1 MNKSVSTTSCKDT
14 KRQQHRIVRLFLIVV
29 GTICLII
36 GAIGMVVPLLPTTP
50 FLLLATACYCRSST
64 RLYNWLLNNRWFG
77 TYIKNYREGK
87 GIPLKTKVVA
97 LIVLWIGIFYSMF
110 FVVNMLVVQLVLLVI
125 AVAVSLHILKV
136 PTLKKK

>member
-1 MNKSVSTTSCKDT
+1 M
-14 KRQQHRIVRLFLIVV
+14 VRLLLIVA

-36 GAIGMVVPLLPTTP
+36 GVIGMVVPLLPTTP

-64 RLYNWLLNNRWFG
+64 RLYNWLLSNRWFG

-87 GIPLKTKVVA
+87 GIPLKTKIVA
-97 LIVLWIGIFYSMF
+97 LTILWAVILYSVF
-110 FVVNMLVVQLVLLVI
+110 FVVNILIAQLVLVVI

-136 PTLKKK
+136 PTSKKK